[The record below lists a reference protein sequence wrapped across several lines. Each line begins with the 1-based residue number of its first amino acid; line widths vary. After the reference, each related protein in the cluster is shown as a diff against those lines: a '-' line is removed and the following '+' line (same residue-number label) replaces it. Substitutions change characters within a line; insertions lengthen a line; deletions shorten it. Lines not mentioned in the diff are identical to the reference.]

1 MIEKA
6 KRYVAYLRVST
17 DKQGRSGLGLEAQ
30 RDTIATYLRGTGG
43 EAIAE
48 FVEVESGKLNTRRQ
62 LAAAMYRAKV
72 TGAKLLIAK
81 LDRLSR
87 NVSFIAALQESGVK
101 FVCADMPEANELTV
115 HLLAAMAQHERKMIS
130 ERTKA
135 ALAAAK
141 RRGTKL
147 GNPNGARA
155 LKGLRERP
163 CYSDDRNQC
172 QAVRRGTCPHHRRHS
187 RRRHQQPQRYRT
199 RVERARETYGQA
211 RALVRHGRQ
220 GAARPIAARSVTARS
235 QRRRQRALSLAPA
248 GAVQVVAEP
257 RAVGGCHLL

>member
-17 DKQGRSGLGLEAQ
+17 DKQGRSGLGLQAQ
-30 RDTIATYLRGTGG
+30 RETIANYLRSTGG

-48 FVEVESGKLNTRRQ
+48 FVEVESGKLNARPQ

-81 LDRLSR
+81 FDRLSR
-87 NVSFIAALQESGVK
+87 NVAFTAALQESAVK
-101 FVCADMPEANELTV
+101 FVCADMPEANDLTV

-141 RRGTKL
+141 RKGTKL

-155 LKGLRERP
+155 LKGQGNDRAIQMLKINARRFAEDRAPIIADIRASGVTSLKGIARELNARGILT
-163 CYSDDRNQC
+163 
-172 QAVRRGTCPHHRRHS
+172 ARRGHWYATG
-187 RRRHQQPQRYRT
+187 
-199 RVERARETYGQA
+199 VKGLLAR
-211 RALVRHGRQ
+211 LD
-220 GAARPIAARSVTARS
+220 
-235 QRRRQRALSLAPA
+235 
-248 GAVQVVAEP
+248 
-257 RAVGGCHLL
+257 